1 MQKKFIYEQI
11 AFDYHL
17 TLEKRKTITIHV
29 LPDQSVK
36 VKAPLHAK
44 EDKING
50 FIQRKARWVVKNQRY
65 FSNFKPRASK
75 EYISGETFRYLG
87 RNYKLLVRKATDR
100 ERVSLQRG
108 TLTVFNRQ
116 PRNSQHTRQLLESWY
131 SEKSRL
137 HFGKRLEICAA
148 RFFLDTPPRLTIRRM
163 TSRWGSY
170 SSKTNRI
177 CLNRELI
184 KASRRHI
191 DYVLTHELCHITHR
205 SHNKAFY
212 SQLSDHLPDW
222 KKLKNELECSLLSGG

>member
-17 TLEKRKTITIHV
+17 TLERRKTIAIHV
-29 LPDQSVK
+29 HPDQSVK

-44 EDKING
+44 DNKIDS
-50 FIQRKARWVVKNQRY
+50 FLQRKVRWVLKHQRY
-65 FSNFKPRASK
+65 FAKFRPRTAK

-87 RNYKLLVRKATDR
+87 RNYKLLVRKTTEN
-100 ERVSLQRG
+100 ERGLLHHG
-108 TLTVFNRQ
+108 ILTVFSLC
-116 PRNSQHTRQLLESWY
+116 PKSGEHTKELLDDWY
-131 SEKSRL
+131 AQKARL
-137 HFGKRLEICAA
+137 HFEKRLKICAA
-148 RFFLDTPPRLTIRRM
+148 RFFLEDVPDLTIRRM

-170 SSKTNRI
+170 SGKTHRI
-177 CLNRELI
+177 CLNLELI

-212 SQLSDHLPDW
+212 LQLSNHLPDW
-222 KKLKNELECSLLSGG
+222 GKLKNELECSLLSG